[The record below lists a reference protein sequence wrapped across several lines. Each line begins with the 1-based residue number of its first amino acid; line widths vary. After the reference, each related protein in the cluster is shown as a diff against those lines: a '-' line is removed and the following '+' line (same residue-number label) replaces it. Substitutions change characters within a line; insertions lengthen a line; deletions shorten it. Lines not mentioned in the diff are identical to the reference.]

1 VIDDAIPR
9 GVLKCHCGNPLSGT
23 PSKGKSG
30 KYFYYY
36 KCRFPKHNNVSA
48 INAHDQLLDALSL
61 MSLPPERIKQVNDSC
76 EIAVQKELQTSKAK
90 ISEKK
95 SRLEEIQ
102 QMLFSVEGKWIR
114 NEITRDIYERWYS
127 NYNTEII
134 SHKAAIECLGEDQ
147 NQTFNI
153 LHKNLDLLSDM
164 RCVYCRANTLQKREF
179 IL

>member
-1 VIDDAIPR
+1 
-9 GVLKCHCGNPLSGT
+9 
-23 PSKGKSG
+23 
-30 KYFYYY
+30 
-36 KCRFPKHNNVSA
+36 
-48 INAHDQLLDALSL
+48 

-134 SHKAAIECLGEDQ
+134 SHKAAIERLG
-147 NQTFNI
+147 
-153 LHKNLDLLSDM
+153 
-164 RCVYCRANTLQKREF
+164 
-179 IL
+179 